1 MAIPLTDGIEEI
13 SEDSWSLKQGRANGA
28 TPSAIEGVDLESESQ

>member
-13 SEDSWSLKQGRANGA
+13 SEDSWSLKQGRAKGQ
-28 TPSAIEGVDLESESQ
+28 PGVQLKE